1 MMRLDKLLAHSGYG
15 TRKEVKEIIRKGF
28 VLVNGDVIKSDD
40 YKVSEEN
47 DEIIVAGNQVN
58 YEKMIYIMLNKP
70 DGYISATYDNYDPIV
85 LDLIDGYE
93 NRGLFPV
100 GRLDKDSEGL
110 LLITNDGLLAHR
122 LLAPKYHVDKKYYI
136 KYDGVVNVVKIK
148 KLENG
153 ITIDDGY
160 KCKEARFIAISPNE
174 AYIVISEGKFHQV
187 KRMMEAIDCNVTY
200 LKRVEFG
207 PLELDDSLEPGAY
220 RRLTEEEVSLLKAE

>member
-136 KYDGVVNVVKIK
+136 KYDGVVNDDKIK

-207 PLELDDSLEPGAY
+207 PLELDDSLEPGEY
-220 RRLTEEEVSLLKAE
+220 RHLTEEEVSLLKAE

>member
-136 KYDGVVNVVKIK
+136 KYDGVVNDNKIK

-220 RRLTEEEVSLLKAE
+220 RHLTEKEVSLLKAE